1 MKKGKEIHLF
11 LKLAMLV
18 SCITFAFLCL
28 FNFSVGVSLVASPL
42 GLITLGPI
50 DYYYPC
56 LSDLQA
62 TFPVEC

>member
-1 MKKGKEIHLF
+1 
-11 LKLAMLV
+11 MLV

-28 FNFSVGVSLVASPL
+28 FNLSVGISLVASPL
-42 GLITLGPI
+42 GLIILGPI

-56 LSDLQA
+56 LSGLQA